1 MVRPNHRLSEPTQ
14 RRLDAAVRAGA
25 RETWVDRSDLG
36 LVEPS
41 AIWRSLCVLEFLGSR
56 RSAIGCSGDDSEN
69 GPELAA
75 REALAH
81 FDEIVRAH
89 PRTDRGGHSS
99 PPSFVRAPGNAEGS
113 AP

>member
-1 MVRPNHRLSEPTQ
+1 MLRPNHRLSEPTRQ
-14 RRLDAAVRAGA
+14 RLDAAVAAGA
-25 RETWVDRSDLG
+25 RETWVERSDLG
-36 LVEPS
+36 LVDPS
-41 AIWRSLCVLEFLGSR
+41 AIWRWLCVLEFLGPR
-56 RSAIGCSGDDSEN
+56 RSAVGCSGDDSEN

-89 PRTDRGGHSS
+89 RRTDRGGHSS
-99 PPSFVRAPGNAEGS
+99 PPSVVRAGGNAEGS

>member
-1 MVRPNHRLSEPTQ
+1 MLRPHHRLSEPTRQ
-14 RRLDAAVRAGA
+14 RLDAAVRAGA

-41 AIWRSLCVLEFLGSR
+41 AMWRWLCVLEFLGPR
-56 RSAIGCSGDDSEN
+56 GSAVGCSGDDSES

-75 REALAH
+75 REALAR

-89 PRTDRGGHSS
+89 PRADRGGHSS
-99 PPSFVRAPGNAEGS
+99 PPSFVRAPGNVEGS